1 MEYSNLHKF
10 EKKLNSLI
18 YFENLG
24 ISFKSLFQMIFFSIL
39 LRNILFGLVL
49 MEHPSK
55 AFLVVT

>member
-49 MEHPSK
+49 MEYPSK